1 MGKPWLKA
9 LFADL
14 APRDDKESQSAA
26 SLSSSAEDRHAA
38 RWNSNN
44 RTSCSP
50 PKATYPAED
59 YDIAAHARAGL
70 QISDSRRRTE
80 SPPAFLASPSHARH
94 ASSGPATP
102 SGWRR
107 PAGNTSPSSSYRSTT
122 APPPLGPRPPLYT
135 QERPYH
141 AEDTIPQRIRQATG
155 PGGFINPQQ
164 GSPTHRVSV
173 SPPSRTPKSP
183 QYSPQRHDNASLG
196 KQSTPPRSRPH
207 VASTPSRPAFLAT
220 PPPRVPHRPVS
231 DPSSNSPK
239 KQQHSPGISRSSSDE
254 NAKPKPNQCH
264 GTTGAG
270 KRCTRIV
277 KAKATSSSSKAK
289 NTATSPPV
297 PFSSD
302 FRLGR
307 DALKQ
312 LDRRLSVRTGH
323 KALNRSPRRA
333 KGRVIEI
340 DSDSDDDSATDFER
354 ISPVQDNA
362 GSEEDGF
369 EELPVFCFQHI
380 KQTLEQR
387 GTFINGNSVDF
398 QGECRGLLSVLT
410 FDGVLSIFIIDWIP
424 DSLPQETQLQLR
436 HEMIKPKND
445 ERRGYIYVHEFPFS
459 GKRPDCAQLAL
470 MY

>member
-14 APRDDKESQSAA
+14 APRDDKESQSAS

-38 RWNSNN
+38 HWNSHS

-50 PKATYPAED
+50 PKATYPAEN
-59 YDIAAHARAGL
+59 YDIAAHARASL
-70 QISDSRRRTE
+70 QISNSRRHTE
-80 SPPAFLASPSHARH
+80 STPAFLASPSHARH

-107 PAGNTSPSSSYRSTT
+107 PAGYTSPTSSYRTT
-122 APPPLGPRPPLYT
+122 NAPPPLGMRPPLYT

-141 AEDTIPQRIRQATG
+141 AEDTIPLRNRQATG

-164 GSPTHRVSV
+164 ASPTRRAPIS
-173 SPPSRTPKSP
+173 SPSRTPASP
-183 QYSPQRHDNASLG
+183 QYSPQRHNGASPG
-196 KQSTPPRSRPH
+196 NQRPDRTRPH
-207 VASTPSRPAFLAT
+207 LASTPSRPAFLAT
-220 PPPRVPHRPVS
+220 PPPRVPHRPQS
-231 DPSSNSPK
+231 DPSNSSPTKQPNSP
-239 KQQHSPGISRSSSDE
+239 GLSRSGSDE

-277 KAKATSSSSKAK
+277 KAKAAPSSSKAK

-297 PFSSD
+297 ASSSD

-312 LDRRLSVRTGH
+312 LDRRLSVRTKN
-323 KALNRSPRRA
+323 KAPHRSPRRG

-340 DSDSDDDSATDFER
+340 DSDSDDDSADEFER
-354 ISPVQDNA
+354 LSPVQDNA
-362 GSEEDGF
+362 VSDEDGF

-387 GTFINGNSVDF
+387 GTFINGTSVDF
-398 QGECRGLLSVLT
+398 QGKCPFWLRVRT
-410 FDGVLSIFIIDWIP
+410 FDTVLKIFTTDWIP
-424 DSLPQETQLQLR
+424 ASLPQETQLQLR
-436 HEMIKPKND
+436 HEMSKPKGD

-459 GKRPDCAQLAL
+459 GKRLDCAQLAL